1 MDAALPAT
9 VVLTPEDSMLPG
21 VAFNA
26 GDTVEVSAKISSD
39 GSATPKSG
47 DPVGTIRYT
56 VGRDGALPLVID
68 GRSP

>member
-1 MDAALPAT
+1 
-9 VVLTPEDSMLPG
+9 MLPG

-26 GDTVEVSAKISSD
+26 GDTVEVSAKISAD